1 MMKKL
6 SQVNVVLLAII
17 LAVAVFYAG
26 FECVT
31 YLFAHIQEVN
41 KDTTGLARVNLTYLI
56 TTFQYS
62 IVFTVLLIA
71 GIMIAKEQRY
81 PSTYFT
87 AVKFMFI
94 YPAAVFIFCA
104 LSYDPEFVDHHTDK
118 IDCFVVP
125 GIILFFSTIIAI
137 NYLICYFKAKDV
149 YEDF

>member
-6 SQVNVVLLAII
+6 SQVNVILLSII
-17 LAVAVFYAG
+17 LAISIIYLGV
-26 FECVT
+26 ELNN
-31 YLFAHIQEVN
+31 YLFAHFQEIAH
-41 KDTTGLARVNLTYLI
+41 DTTGMKRVNISYVI
-56 TTFQYS
+56 TTFHYP
-62 IVFTVLLIA
+62 IVFGVLLLI

-104 LSYDPEFVDHHTDK
+104 LSYDAEFIDHHTDV

-125 GIILFFSTIIAI
+125 GSILFLATIISI
-137 NYLICYFKAKDV
+137 NYLICYFKAKDI